1 MAMSSLG
8 IWKIAVDTA
17 NVADGHSI
25 AAYLTSSSGALLDSV
40 AVGGNE
46 SLYVKSA
53 SEYAEDTAH
62 ASGDFG
68 SMALV
73 VRSDAGGSLVSA
85 DGDYSPLQ
93 VDATGRL
100 RVLADLTTSFDFTY
114 AEDSAA
120 ASGDIGGFM
129 LLVRQD
135 TLATSTSADGDY
147 GAFKSNALGELYTH
161 DTDANAS
168 LDAIETSTGSIDTK
182 LTTTNSTLATID
194 TSLNNIETSTGSID
208 TKLTTTNSTLAT
220 IDTSLNNVEADT
232 ATLVISN
239 AAILSELQALSQAED
254 AVHASGDLGIMSLAV
269 RNDAG
274 TALASDGDY
283 IPLST
288 DASGNLRVAGT
299 FSVGGTFA
307 EDSAAASGDLGMQVL
322 TVRKDALTTNVS
334 ADGDYGS
341 FLAWS
346 EGSVKVVDMPNIA
359 VLATAVSVDTTA
371 GGVALPA
378 SSLAFRRI
386 ISIQNRGDKSI
397 FVGPSGVTTATGTEI
412 PKGASAEFNAGPTVA
427 FFGITASGTADV
439 RVLQLS

>member
-1 MAMSSLG
+1 MAMSSMG

-40 AVGGNE
+40 AIGGND

-53 SEYAEDTAH
+53 SEHAEDTAH
-62 ASGDFG
+62 TSGDYG
-68 SMALV
+68 AMALV

-93 VDATGRL
+93 VDSTGRL

-114 AEDSAA
+114 AEDSAHT
-120 ASGDIGGFM
+120 SGDIGGFM

-135 TLATSTSADGDY
+135 TLAISTSADGDY
-147 GAFKSNALGELYTH
+147 GAFKSNNLGELYVK
-161 DTDANAS
+161 DTSANAS
-168 LDAIETSTGSIDTK
+168 LDAIEASTASIDTK
-182 LTTTNSTLATID
+182 LTTTNSTLTTID
-194 TSLNNIETSTGSID
+194 TSLNNI
-208 TKLTTTNSTLAT
+208 
-220 IDTSLNNVEADT
+220 EADT

-239 AAILSELQALSQAED
+239 AGILSELQALSHAED
-254 AVHASGDLGIMSLAV
+254 AAHVSGDLGVMSLAV

-274 TALASDGDY
+274 TALAADGDY

-288 DASGNLRVAGT
+288 DANGNLRVAGT
-299 FSVGGTFA
+299 VSISGTYA
-307 EDSAAASGDLGMQVL
+307 EDSAAVSGDMGMQVL

-341 FLAWS
+341 FISWS
-346 EGSVKVVDMPNIA
+346 EGSVKTVDMPNIA
-359 VLATAVSVDTTA
+359 VLATAVSVDSTA
-371 GGVALPA
+371 GGTALP
-378 SSLAFRRI
+378 SSALAFRRI
-386 ISIQNRGDKSI
+386 ISIQNKGDKSI
-397 FVGPSGVTTATGTEI
+397 FVGPSGVTTASGTEI
-412 PKGASAEFNAGPTVA
+412 PKGAAAEFNAGPSVA
-427 FFGITASGTADV
+427 FFAITASGTADV